1 MWCGEGG
8 AWSGVVGVCT
18 ALLVYSP
25 LFSPASFDLSQF
37 TNCALKPPSA
47 IETSRAK
54 NQLKS
59 SVLMNLE
66 SRQIMCEDLG
76 RQVLTYGRRKS
87 EEEVCERIDAVT
99 PEELQQVSYG
109 MVMRAPLSLVA
120 YGDVSRLQPY
130 EFYDGYFEER
140 FRQKSA

>member
-1 MWCGEGG
+1 MVWGG
-8 AWSGVVGVCT
+8 GVVRGRWRVHST
-18 ALLVYSP
+18 ACLLTSF
-25 LFSPASFDLSQF
+25 FSRLLLDLSQF
-37 TNCALKPPSA
+37 ANCALKPPSA

-130 EFYDGYFEER
+130 EFYDGFFEER

>member
-1 MWCGEGG
+1 
-8 AWSGVVGVCT
+8 VCT
-18 ALLVYSP
+18 ALLVTH
-25 LFSPASFDLSQF
+25 LFFSRLLLDLSQF
-37 TNCALKPPSA
+37 ANCALKPPSA

-130 EFYDGYFEER
+130 EFYDGFFEER